1 MKGSD
6 ILLLTAMF
14 VVIFFAFSVA
24 GWCMEVTLKYIQYHR
39 FINRGFLV
47 GPYCPIYG
55 WGAVAVTILVGG
67 VMARKGTVGETFL
80 AGMFVCGALEYFT
93 SWYMEK
99 VFHAR
104 WWDYS
109 QKPMNLHGRIWIGNL
124 LLFGAASVVIVKIIV
139 PWLLRWLGRLA
150 PMAVEIMALV
160 IVVVMAA
167 DYTVSHV
174 LMNVVKREID
184 AQEGDSTEEISRKV
198 RELLKTRGIFLRRI
212 QSAYPTAQARSKR
225 LVTQWKA
232 AKAKLEA
239 AEAELRQVQENAAEE
254 AKAKLEEARTQT
266 ERKLEETKSQTE
278 TRLAAAREETER
290 KLEKAKAENDVRK
303 NAAREKLLAA
313 QLRRK
318 EAGEELRKAE
328 QKLFG
333 RRKEDTEE

>member
-1 MKGSD
+1 MTGSD
-6 ILLLTAMF
+6 FLLLIAMF
-14 VVIFFAFSVA
+14 VVIFFVFSVA

-124 LLFGAASVVIVKIIV
+124 LLFGAASVVIVKLIV
-139 PWLLRWLGRLA
+139 PGMLRWLGRMA
-150 PMAVEIMALV
+150 PLAVEIMALV
-160 IVVVMAA
+160 IVVTMAA

-184 AQEGDSTEEISRKV
+184 AQAGDSTEEISQKV

-225 LVTQWKA
+225 LTQQWKA
-232 AKAKLEA
+232 AKAKLKA
-239 AEAELRQVQENAAEE
+239 AEAELRQVQENAAAE
-254 AKAKLEEARTQT
+254 AKAKLEDAKSQTDIKLENAKAQT
-266 ERKLEETKSQTE
+266 ERKLE
-278 TRLAAAREETER
+278 LVREENE
-290 KLEKAKAENDVRK
+290 ARK

-313 QLRRK
+313 QQHRK
-318 EAGEELRKAE
+318 EAREELRKAE
-328 QKLFG
+328 RKLFG
-333 RRKEDTEE
+333 QWKEEEDD

>member
-1 MKGSD
+1 MTGSD
-6 ILLLTAMF
+6 FLLLIAMF
-14 VVIFFAFSVA
+14 GVIFFVFSVA

-124 LLFGAASVVIVKIIV
+124 LLFGAASVVIVKLIV
-139 PWLLRWLGRLA
+139 PGMLRWLGRMA
-150 PMAVEIMALV
+150 PLAVEIMALV
-160 IVVVMAA
+160 IVVIMAA

-184 AQEGDSTEEISRKV
+184 AQAGDSTEEISQKV

-225 LVTQWKA
+225 LTQQWKA
-232 AKAKLEA
+232 AKAKLKA
-239 AEAELRQVQENAAEE
+239 AEAELRQVQENAAAE
-254 AKAKLEEARTQT
+254 AKAKLEDAKSQTDIKLENAKAQT
-266 ERKLEETKSQTE
+266 ERKLE
-278 TRLAAAREETER
+278 LVREENE
-290 KLEKAKAENDVRK
+290 AKK

-313 QLRRK
+313 QQHRK
-318 EAGEELRKAE
+318 EAREGLRKAE
-328 QKLFG
+328 RKLFG
-333 RRKEDTEE
+333 QRKEEEDD

>member
-1 MKGSD
+1 MTGSD
-6 ILLLTAMF
+6 VLLLIAMF
-14 VVIFFAFSVA
+14 VVVFFFFSVA

-124 LLFGAASVVIVKIIV
+124 LLFGAASVVIVKLIV
-139 PWLLRWLGRLA
+139 PGMLRWLGRMA
-150 PMAVEIMALV
+150 PLAVEVMALV
-160 IVVVMAA
+160 IVVIMAA

-184 AQEGDSTEEISRKV
+184 AQAGDSTEEISQKV

-225 LVTQWKA
+225 LTQQWKA
-232 AKAKLEA
+232 AKAKLKA
-239 AEAELRQVQENAAEE
+239 AEAELRQVQENAAAE
-254 AKAKLEEARTQT
+254 AKAKLEDAKSQTDIKLESAKAQT
-266 ERKLEETKSQTE
+266 ERKLE
-278 TRLAAAREETER
+278 LVREENE
-290 KLEKAKAENDVRK
+290 ARK
-303 NAAREKLLAA
+303 NAAREKLLTA
-313 QLRRK
+313 QQHRK
-318 EAGEELRKAE
+318 EAREELGKAE
-328 QKLFG
+328 RKLFG
-333 RRKEDTEE
+333 QWKEEEDD